1 QASNATDLAFYS
13 KLLAELKDD
22 ADVVYRPEYVS
33 VEQMPHYFVASDLV
47 AIPYAKTYQSGI
59 LALAY
64 AAGRAVLVTD
74 TGGLAEVVE
83 PGKSGFIVPPCDADA
98 LGEALIEA
106 ASDPDRMGA
115 MGQYAKRLA
124 ETKYAWNDI
133 AASTLGVYQTAGERR

>member
-1 QASNATDLAFYS
+1 
-13 KLLAELKDD
+13 
-22 ADVVYRPEYVS
+22 VYRPEYVS

-83 PGKSGFIVPPCDADA
+83 PGKSGFIAPPCDADA
-98 LGEALIEA
+98 MAEALIEA
-106 ASDPDRMGA
+106 GTDPHLLGA
-115 MGQYAKRLA
+115 MGRYGKRLA
-124 ETKYAWNDI
+124 DTKYSWNDI
-133 AASTLGVYQTAGERR
+133 AISTLSVYQTAIERRRMNHRKEANA